1 MNPKI
6 DKLARD
12 IEKTEKKIA
21 DLQKKLELFK
31 EEKTRLENEDYGDI
45 GRDFHMTPKELAEFL
60 KAHRAG
66 TLTVPEAAPPAG
78 EQEAAMKNKVRNV
91 LAALVLCMSAVVLP
105 VTAYAST
112 GSDTTPPTLTATLKD
127 DKLAVEASD
136 DMSGVEAVYVDGTRI
151 NSLVNGK
158 GTVALKDYAGDGKE
172 VTVYAVDYSGNRSKE
187 VKLDNPYYEEPA
199 QTQAAS
205 SAAPQSSSGET
216 QAAPSQTPAPSPSS
230 NNASGNSESSQ
241 AAETPSASQEETGAS
256 SESSDTEDETESA
269 VPEGAFTPEGT
280 GTVLDSA
287 TGQED
292 DKQFYTITTADGNVF
307 YLIIDGKRDSENVY
321 FLNGVTEEDLLSLA
335 QQDNGSES
343 AIEVVTCNCTEKC
356 EAGAVNTDCPVCK
369 NDLNGCLGKVT
380 EEPAPEE
387 TEQPEA
393 ETEKSGGNS
402 GMIIFLVIALAAA
415 GGLGYYF
422 KIVRPKQQAA
432 MDEDEFEDDGYGED
446 DETNEAYGEPDY
458 LTEDDFDDKD
468 SK

>member
-1 MNPKI
+1 
-6 DKLARD
+6 
-12 IEKTEKKIA
+12 
-21 DLQKKLELFK
+21 
-31 EEKTRLENEDYGDI
+31 
-45 GRDFHMTPKELAEFL
+45 
-60 KAHRAG
+60 
-66 TLTVPEAAPPAG
+66 
-78 EQEAAMKNKVRNV
+78 MKNKVRNV

-112 GSDTTPPTLTATLKD
+112 GSDTTPPTLSATLND
-127 DKLAVEASD
+127 DKLVVKASD
-136 DMSGVEAVYVDGTRI
+136 DMSGVEAVYVDDTRI

-205 SAAPQSSSGET
+205 SAAPQSSGGKT
-216 QAAPSQTPAPSPSS
+216 QAAPSPSV
-230 NNASGNSESSQ
+230 NNTSGNSESSQ
-241 AAETPSASQEETGAS
+241 AAETPSTSQAETEAS
-256 SESSDTEDETESA
+256 SESSATEDETESA

-335 QQDNGSES
+335 QKDDGSES

-393 ETEKSGGNS
+393 EAEKSGGNT
-402 GMIIFLVIALAAA
+402 GMIIFLVIALVAA

-446 DETNEAYGEPDY
+446 YEQDLAYSDEPSYD
-458 LTEDDFDDKD
+458 EDEESTQDGR
-468 SK
+468 

>member
-1 MNPKI
+1 
-6 DKLARD
+6 
-12 IEKTEKKIA
+12 
-21 DLQKKLELFK
+21 
-31 EEKTRLENEDYGDI
+31 
-45 GRDFHMTPKELAEFL
+45 
-60 KAHRAG
+60 
-66 TLTVPEAAPPAG
+66 
-78 EQEAAMKNKVRNV
+78 MKNKVRNV

-112 GSDTTPPTLTATLKD
+112 GSDTTPPTLTAALTD

-136 DMSGVEAVYVDGTRI
+136 DMSGVEAVYVDDTRI

-158 GTVALKDYAGDGKE
+158 GTVALKDYAGDGKK

-205 SAAPQSSSGET
+205 SAAPQSSGGET
-216 QAAPSQTPAPSPSS
+216 QAAPSQTPAPSPSA

-241 AAETPSASQEETGAS
+241 AAETPSTSQEETEDS

-287 TGQED
+287 TEQED

-343 AIEVVTCNCTEKC
+343 AIEVVTCNCAEKC

-380 EEPAPEE
+380 EERRRRKPNSRKPRRRNPAAIP
-387 TEQPEA
+387 A
-393 ETEKSGGNS
+393 
-402 GMIIFLVIALAAA
+402 
-415 GGLGYYF
+415 
-422 KIVRPKQQAA
+422 
-432 MDEDEFEDDGYGED
+432 
-446 DETNEAYGEPDY
+446 
-458 LTEDDFDDKD
+458 
-468 SK
+468 

>member
-1 MNPKI
+1 
-6 DKLARD
+6 
-12 IEKTEKKIA
+12 
-21 DLQKKLELFK
+21 
-31 EEKTRLENEDYGDI
+31 
-45 GRDFHMTPKELAEFL
+45 
-60 KAHRAG
+60 
-66 TLTVPEAAPPAG
+66 
-78 EQEAAMKNKVRNV
+78 MKNKVRNV
-91 LAALVLCMSAVVLP
+91 LAALVLCMSAIALP

-112 GSDTTPPTLTATLKD
+112 GSDTTPPTLSATLNN

-136 DMSGVEAVYVDGTRI
+136 DMSGVEAVYVDDTRI

-205 SAAPQSSSGET
+205 SAAPQSSGGET
-216 QAAPSQTPAPSPSS
+216 QAAPSPSS
-230 NNASGNSESSQ
+230 NSASGNSESSQ
-241 AAETPSASQEETGAS
+241 AAQIPSTSQEETEAS
-256 SESSDTEDETESA
+256 SESSATEDETESA

-287 TGQED
+287 TEQED

-343 AIEVVTCNCTEKC
+343 AIEVVTCNCAEKC

-393 ETEKSGGNS
+393 ETEKSGGNT
-402 GMIIFLVIALAAA
+402 GMIIFLVIALVAA

-446 DETNEAYGEPDY
+446 DEQDLAYSDEPSYD
-458 LTEDDFDDKD
+458 EDEEPTKD
-468 SK
+468 GR

>member
-1 MNPKI
+1 
-6 DKLARD
+6 
-12 IEKTEKKIA
+12 
-21 DLQKKLELFK
+21 
-31 EEKTRLENEDYGDI
+31 
-45 GRDFHMTPKELAEFL
+45 
-60 KAHRAG
+60 
-66 TLTVPEAAPPAG
+66 
-78 EQEAAMKNKVRNV
+78 MKNKVRNV
-91 LAALVLCMSAVVLP
+91 LAALVLCMSAIALP

-112 GSDTTPPTLTATLKD
+112 GSDTTPPTLSTTLNN

-136 DMSGVEAVYVDGTRI
+136 DMSGVEAVYVDDTRI

-216 QAAPSQTPAPSPSS
+216 QVTPSQTPAPSSS
-230 NNASGNSESSQ
+230 NNAFGNSESSQ
-241 AAETPSASQEETGAS
+241 AAETPSTSQAETEAS
-256 SESSDTEDETESA
+256 SESSATEDETESA

-287 TGQED
+287 TEQED

-387 TEQPEA
+387 TEQPET
-393 ETEKSGGNS
+393 ETEKSGGNT
-402 GMIIFLVIALAAA
+402 GMIIFLVIALVAA

-446 DETNEAYGEPDY
+446 YEQDLAYSDESSYDEDEEP
-458 LTEDDFDDKD
+458 TKD
-468 SK
+468 GR

>member
-1 MNPKI
+1 
-6 DKLARD
+6 
-12 IEKTEKKIA
+12 
-21 DLQKKLELFK
+21 
-31 EEKTRLENEDYGDI
+31 
-45 GRDFHMTPKELAEFL
+45 
-60 KAHRAG
+60 
-66 TLTVPEAAPPAG
+66 
-78 EQEAAMKNKVRNV
+78 MKNKVRNV
-91 LAALVLCMSAVVLP
+91 LAALVLCMSAIALP

-112 GSDTTPPTLTATLKD
+112 GIDTTPPTLSATLNN

-136 DMSGVEAVYVDGTRI
+136 DMSGVEAVYVDDTRI

-205 SAAPQSSSGET
+205 SAAPQSSGGET
-216 QAAPSQTPAPSPSS
+216 QAAPSQTPAPSSS

-241 AAETPSASQEETGAS
+241 ATQTPSTSQAETEAS
-256 SESSDTEDETESA
+256 SESSATEDETESA

-287 TGQED
+287 TEQED

-335 QQDNGSES
+335 QQDNGGES

-387 TEQPEA
+387 TEQPQA
-393 ETEKSGGNS
+393 ETEKSGGNT

-446 DETNEAYGEPDY
+446 YEQDSTYSDELPYDEDEEP
-458 LTEDDFDDKD
+458 TKD
-468 SK
+468 GR

>member
-1 MNPKI
+1 
-6 DKLARD
+6 
-12 IEKTEKKIA
+12 
-21 DLQKKLELFK
+21 
-31 EEKTRLENEDYGDI
+31 
-45 GRDFHMTPKELAEFL
+45 
-60 KAHRAG
+60 
-66 TLTVPEAAPPAG
+66 
-78 EQEAAMKNKVRNV
+78 MKNKVRNV
-91 LAALVLCMSAVVLP
+91 LAALVLCMSAIALP

-112 GSDTTPPTLTATLKD
+112 GSDTTPPTLSATLNN

-136 DMSGVEAVYVDGTRI
+136 DMSGVEAVYVDDTRI

-241 AAETPSASQEETGAS
+241 AAQTPSTSQEETEAS
-256 SESSDTEDETESA
+256 SESSATEDETESA

-287 TGQED
+287 TEQED

-356 EAGAVNTDCPVCK
+356 EAGKVNTSCPVCVASMT
-369 NDLNGCLGKVT
+369 GCTGK
-380 EEPAPEE
+380 EPTPTP
-387 TEQPEA
+387 TEQPE
-393 ETEKSGGNS
+393 EPKEKGGNP
-402 GMIIFLVIALAAA
+402 GVVLALVLFALLGGGAAF
-415 GGLGYYF
+415 YYF
-422 KIVRPKQQAA
+422 KFLKPKQNVKGDTDLEDFEFEDY
-432 MDEDEFEDDGYGED
+432 DEDEPEADTGETPEDK
-446 DETNEAYGEPDY
+446 ETEEET
-458 LTEDDFDDKD
+458 L
-468 SK
+468 

>member
-1 MNPKI
+1 M
-6 DKLARD
+6 
-12 IEKTEKKIA
+12 
-21 DLQKKLELFK
+21 
-31 EEKTRLENEDYGDI
+31 
-45 GRDFHMTPKELAEFL
+45 
-60 KAHRAG
+60 
-66 TLTVPEAAPPAG
+66 
-78 EQEAAMKNKVRNV
+78 
-91 LAALVLCMSAVVLP
+91 
-105 VTAYAST
+105 
-112 GSDTTPPTLTATLKD
+112 
-127 DKLAVEASD
+127 
-136 DMSGVEAVYVDGTRI
+136 
-151 NSLVNGK
+151 
-158 GTVALKDYAGDGKE
+158 
-172 VTVYAVDYSGNRSKE
+172 
-187 VKLDNPYYEEPA
+187 
-199 QTQAAS
+199 
-205 SAAPQSSSGET
+205 
-216 QAAPSQTPAPSPSS
+216 
-230 NNASGNSESSQ
+230 
-241 AAETPSASQEETGAS
+241 
-256 SESSDTEDETESA
+256 
-269 VPEGAFTPEGT
+269 PEGAFTPEGT

-287 TGQED
+287 TEQED

-335 QQDNGSES
+335 QQDNGGES

-393 ETEKSGGNS
+393 ETEKSGGNT
-402 GMIIFLVIALAAA
+402 GMIIFLVIALVAA

-446 DETNEAYGEPDY
+446 DETNEEYGEPDY

>member
-1 MNPKI
+1 MQLP
-6 DKLARD
+6 RD
-12 IEKTEKKIA
+12 EEFRAKEKKFH
-21 DLQKKLELFK
+21 KM
-31 EEKTRLENEDYGDI
+31 TR
-45 GRDFHMTPKELAEFL
+45 
-60 KAHRAG
+60 
-66 TLTVPEAAPPAG
+66 
-78 EQEAAMKNKVRNV
+78 
-91 LAALVLCMSAVVLP
+91 
-105 VTAYAST
+105 
-112 GSDTTPPTLTATLKD
+112 
-127 DKLAVEASD
+127 
-136 DMSGVEAVYVDGTRI
+136 DG
-151 NSLVNGK
+151 L
-158 GTVALKDYAGDGKE
+158 
-172 VTVYAVDYSGNRSKE
+172 
-187 VKLDNPYYEEPA
+187 
-199 QTQAAS
+199 
-205 SAAPQSSSGET
+205 
-216 QAAPSQTPAPSPSS
+216 
-230 NNASGNSESSQ
+230 
-241 AAETPSASQEETGAS
+241 
-256 SESSDTEDETESA
+256 
-269 VPEGAFTPEGT
+269 
-280 GTVLDSA
+280 LDSA

>member
-1 MNPKI
+1 M
-6 DKLARD
+6 
-12 IEKTEKKIA
+12 
-21 DLQKKLELFK
+21 
-31 EEKTRLENEDYGDI
+31 
-45 GRDFHMTPKELAEFL
+45 
-60 KAHRAG
+60 
-66 TLTVPEAAPPAG
+66 
-78 EQEAAMKNKVRNV
+78 
-91 LAALVLCMSAVVLP
+91 
-105 VTAYAST
+105 
-112 GSDTTPPTLTATLKD
+112 
-127 DKLAVEASD
+127 
-136 DMSGVEAVYVDGTRI
+136 
-151 NSLVNGK
+151 
-158 GTVALKDYAGDGKE
+158 
-172 VTVYAVDYSGNRSKE
+172 
-187 VKLDNPYYEEPA
+187 
-199 QTQAAS
+199 
-205 SAAPQSSSGET
+205 
-216 QAAPSQTPAPSPSS
+216 
-230 NNASGNSESSQ
+230 
-241 AAETPSASQEETGAS
+241 
-256 SESSDTEDETESA
+256 
-269 VPEGAFTPEGT
+269 PEGVFTPEGT

>member
-1 MNPKI
+1 
-6 DKLARD
+6 
-12 IEKTEKKIA
+12 
-21 DLQKKLELFK
+21 
-31 EEKTRLENEDYGDI
+31 
-45 GRDFHMTPKELAEFL
+45 
-60 KAHRAG
+60 
-66 TLTVPEAAPPAG
+66 
-78 EQEAAMKNKVRNV
+78 MKNKVRNV
-91 LAALVLCMSAVVLP
+91 LAALVLCMSAVILP

-112 GSDTTPPTLTATLKD
+112 GSDTTPPTLSATLKD

-216 QAAPSQTPAPSPSS
+216 QTAPSPSS
-230 NNASGNSESSQ
+230 NHASGNSESSQ
-241 AAETPSASQEETGAS
+241 AAETPLTSQAETEAF
-256 SESSDTEDETESA
+256 SESPAAEDETESA

-280 GTVLDSA
+280 GTVLDSS

-393 ETEKSGGNS
+393 EPEKSGGNT
-402 GMIIFLVIALAAA
+402 GMIIFLVIALVAA

-432 MDEDEFEDDGYGED
+432 MDEDEFEDDGYMED
-446 DETNEAYGEPDY
+446 DEINEAYGEPDY